1 MITTKA
7 RLDNLDTVDG
17 RHSDNFDTVCF
28 DMLLEHP
35 ENFFFWF
42 IFLPFRFTTAV
53 SIVFKAK
60 TDYVFRKLRKQRQFS
75 SKESIIY
82 TKRLLR
88 LSVNAFSNTVWQI
101 QFTSRLSPC
110 FLLFFRQI
118 SKKHL
123 NERQILA
130 IQYISRGAYPSFA
143 NFCNRGED
151 YGWWEGGFS
160 YQISLQDFEQ
170 CENHFPM
177 CKKPKA
183 P

>member
-35 ENFFFWF
+35 ENFFFLVYLSSF
-42 IFLPFRFTTAV
+42 PFYYCGIHSFQGKKRIIF
-53 SIVFKAK
+53 
-60 TDYVFRKLRKQRQFS
+60 FRKLRKQRQFS

-88 LSVNAFSNTVWQI
+88 LSVNAFSNTVWQV

-110 FLLFFRQI
+110 FLLLLSPNI
-118 SKKHL
+118 
-123 NERQILA
+123 
-130 IQYISRGAYPSFA
+130 
-143 NFCNRGED
+143 
-151 YGWWEGGFS
+151 
-160 YQISLQDFEQ
+160 
-170 CENHFPM
+170 
-177 CKKPKA
+177 
-183 P
+183 

>member
-1 MITTKA
+1 MFLESLESNGNFLQKNLSYIRRGFWDSLSMHFQTPFGRFNL
-7 RLDNLDTVDG
+7 RLV
-17 RHSDNFDTVCF
+17 S
-28 DMLLEHP
+28 
-35 ENFFFWF
+35 
-42 IFLPFRFTTAV
+42 LPV
-53 SIVFKAK
+53 
-60 TDYVFRKLRKQRQFS
+60 FS
-75 SKESIIY
+75 S
-82 TKRLLR
+82 
-88 LSVNAFSNTVWQI
+88 FS
-101 QFTSRLSPC
+101 
-110 FLLFFRQI
+110 RQI

-183 P
+183 PSKKRKKETVHISCTISIGFLVEPLFCHWFTTTRW

>member
-28 DMLLEHP
+28 DMLLEYP
-35 ENFFFWF
+35 ENFYFSWF
-42 IFLPFRFTTAV
+42 IFLPFRFTIAV

-101 QFTSRLSPC
+101 QFTSRLSPV
-110 FLLFFRQI
+110 LLLLLSPNI
-118 SKKHL
+118 
-123 NERQILA
+123 
-130 IQYISRGAYPSFA
+130 
-143 NFCNRGED
+143 
-151 YGWWEGGFS
+151 
-160 YQISLQDFEQ
+160 
-170 CENHFPM
+170 
-177 CKKPKA
+177 
-183 P
+183 